1 MMSSPTTEFWNHQT
15 PPPDIKMYPPLTKRF
30 LTSVKLGSIGKK
42 MLQGHHT
49 SMSSYSFSVLASN
62 HSMK

>member
-1 MMSSPTTEFWNHQT
+1 
-15 PPPDIKMYPPLTKRF
+15 MYPPPLTKRF

-62 HSMK
+62 HFMK